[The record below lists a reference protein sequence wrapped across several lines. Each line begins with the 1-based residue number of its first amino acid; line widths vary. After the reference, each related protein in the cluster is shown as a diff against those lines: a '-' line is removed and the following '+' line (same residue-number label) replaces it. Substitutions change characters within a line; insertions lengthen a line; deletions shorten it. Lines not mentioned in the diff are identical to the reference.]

1 MPDQSGISPPY
12 LDPSQYPA
20 YLDMQRKQML
30 ASMLMQNAQ
39 QSNQTPAN
47 WDSMKVVPRRSALS
61 SVSSMLGSY
70 LAGNAMKGSQQAQQK
85 YFQGLYGGGDS
96 QPQSG
101 TTPPPAPAGAPA
113 DASGAAPMTGAGTPP
128 QSSQSPLI
136 PSGMSRGQAQQLMG
150 LMGPEKYGESVLAPN
165 LKPAE
170 IRAQIRAAGIDP
182 DSQQGRAM
190 ALAALNKGMTTDV
203 RPGGTLVQ
211 GTKPVYTAPQGGV
224 QTTYDANGQPRQS
237 TIPGAPEAAQA
248 SAAATTAG
256 TESQKPIQIG
266 TDANGQAIFRY
277 PTPPAAV
284 PTATNPGASA
294 APPSPG
300 APPGA
305 PTPTAAPPRNY
316 FPGIGS
322 GQTASPATLQ
332 AQRTG
337 AQQGQEY
344 AGELSKNATGATE
357 VRRSLSELKNL
368 ATQATPAASNAAKM
382 KLGSYMIAAGASPQS
397 VSGFLGVDIGAL
409 QAAQKQTATLAVN
422 TIHSMTSRGT
432 NFDLET
438 FMRNNPNLNMSDASA
453 FNRVVDYM
461 DNKSK
466 QEIAKQKDFA
476 QWKVGKSPDDWET
489 GHTAHW
495 LDQQNQDIDAG
506 KSNST
511 NPPVTKT
518 LNGKTF
524 IQQNGK
530 WYQQ

>member
-12 LDPSQYPA
+12 LDPSQYPD
-20 YLDMQRKQML
+20 YMDMQRKQML

-61 SVSSMLGSY
+61 SVSTLLGSY
-70 LAGNAMKGSQQAQQK
+70 LAGKAMKSSQQAQQK
-85 YFQGLYGGGDS
+85 YFQGLYGGGQPTAQTPGQAVPSSPGAMDTS
-96 QPQSG
+96 AGPGLLPPVQPQNPMI
-101 TTPPPAPAGAPA
+101 PP
-113 DASGAAPMTGAGTPP
+113 
-128 QSSQSPLI
+128 
-136 PSGMSRGQAQQLMG
+136 GMSPRNAQQMMG
-150 LMGPEKYGESVLAPN
+150 MMGPENYAKELLAPN
-165 LKPAE
+165 YKPAD

-182 DSQQGRAM
+182 DSREGKLM
-190 ALAALNKGMTTDV
+190 ALTSLNKGMTTDV

-284 PTATNPGASA
+284 PAATNPGASA

-305 PTPTAAPPRNY
+305 PTSTAAPPRNY

>member
-30 ASMLMQNAQ
+30 AQMLMQNAQ

-70 LAGNAMKGSQQAQQK
+70 LAGNAMKGSQQAQSK
-85 YFQGLYGGGDS
+85 YFQSLYGGDQS
-96 QPQSG
+96 QPQ
-101 TTPPPAPAGAPA
+101 PGAPA
-113 DASGAAPMTGAGTPP
+113 PSAAPGAPQDASGGTPTASAGTPP
-128 QSSQSPLI
+128 AQSPLI

-150 LMGPEKYGESVLAPN
+150 LMGPEKYGESVLTPN
-165 LKPAE
+165 FKPAE
-170 IRAQIRAAGIDP
+170 IRAQIKAAGIDP
-182 DSQQGRAM
+182 DSPQGRAI
-190 ALAALNKGMTTDV
+190 ALSTLNKGMTLDV
-203 RPGGTLVQ
+203 RPAGTV
-211 GTKPVYTAPQGGV
+211 GTVGADGKFAPNFTAPQNGI
-224 QTTYDANGQPRQS
+224 QTQWGPNGPSQS

-277 PTPPAAV
+277 PTPPAAM
-284 PTATNPGASA
+284 PAATNPGAST
-294 APPSPG
+294 PPAGPG

-305 PTPTAAPPRNY
+305 PPSPSAGAARNY
-316 FPGIGS
+316 FPGIGG

-332 AQRTG
+332 AQKTG
-337 AQQGQEY
+337 AEQGQQY
-344 AGELSKNATGATE
+344 AGELAKNATGATE

-368 ATQATPAASNAAKM
+368 SRQATPGAMNEGKM
-382 KLGSYMIAAGASPQS
+382 KLGSYMIAAGIDPQTTANW
-397 VSGFLGVDIGAL
+397 LGVNIGAL

-432 NFDLET
+432 NFDLDT
-438 FMRNNPNLNMSDASA
+438 FMRNNPNMNMSDPSA
-453 FNRVVDYM
+453 FNKVVDYM

-466 QEIAKQKDFA
+466 QEIAKQKDFS
-476 QWKVGKSPDDWET
+476 QWKVGKSPDEWET

-506 KSNST
+506 KSNSR
-511 NPPVTKT
+511 PP
-518 LNGKTF
+518 LSSF
-524 IQQNGK
+524 MRP
-530 WYQQ
+530 